1 MRRALTALGL
11 AGLLALTACAPE
23 SDALVFWAMG
33 AEGENVGKVLEGFRK
48 AHPAIKLKVQGIP
61 WNAAHDKLLTAYAG
75 GVTPDVC
82 QLGTTWVTE
91 LSSLGALAPLA
102 THVKADATLAPG
114 DFFAG
119 AWQNNLAD
127 GEVWAI
133 PWYVDTRV
141 LFYRKD
147 LLARAGFAEPPAT
160 WEAFLAQAKALSG
173 PGKTGA
179 FLPANP
185 GGDPIPLYMAW
196 QQGADLIDMAS
207 LTGRAS
213 QPAFTRAVDFY
224 VRCFTEGA
232 APREA
237 GGLTNFYQA
246 FAAGDV
252 AMFVSGP
259 WNVGALREKMPELAG
274 KWAVARLPATRA
286 GGPRTSV
293 AGGSALAVFKRS
305 RRQDEAW
312 ALISY
317 LARPEV
323 QREFHAL
330 TGDLPARKSAWR
342 GQALEDPVA
351 KAFYAQMQ
359 DARPVAAVP
368 EWELLATKLGAWV
381 ERAVYGELTVEAA
394 MRGLDGDIDR
404 ALEKRRW
411 LASRRK
417 VAP

>member
-1 MRRALTALGL
+1 MRRCALALALTAL
-11 AGLLALTACAPE
+11 AACAPAP
-23 SDALVFWAMG
+23 DALVFWAMG
-33 AEGENVGKVLEGFRK
+33 AEGEQVGTVLAGFRQE
-48 AHPAIKLKVQGIP
+48 HPEIKLKVQGIP

-91 LSSLGALAPLA
+91 LQALGALAPLGSR
-102 THVKADATLAPG
+102 VKADALVRPD

-119 AWQNNLAD
+119 AWRNNAIE

-141 LFYRKD
+141 LFYRSD
-147 LLARAGFAEPPAT
+147 LLAKAGFKEPPAT
-160 WEAFLAQAKALSG
+160 WDAFLTQAKALARG
-173 PGKTGA
+173 GKAGA
-179 FLPANP
+179 YLPANP

-196 QQGADLIDMAS
+196 QQGADLIDMGT
-207 LTGRAS
+207 LTGRARA
-213 QPAFTRAVDFY
+213 PAFARAVDFY
-224 VRCFTEGA
+224 VRCFAEGA
-232 APREA
+232 APRET

-259 WNVGALREKMPELAG
+259 WNVGALRAKVPELTG
-274 KWAVARLPATRA
+274 KWAVAPLPATRA

-293 AGGSALAVFKRS
+293 AGGSALAVFARS
-305 RRQDEAW
+305 KRQDQAW
-312 ALISY
+312 ALVSY
-317 LARPEV
+317 LARPDV
-323 QREFHAL
+323 QRAFHAL

-342 GQALEDPVA
+342 GKALEDPA
-351 KAFYAQMQ
+351 ARAFYAQMQ
-359 DARPVAAVP
+359 DARPVAALP

-381 ERAVYGELTVEAA
+381 ERAVYGQLTVEAA
-394 MRGLDGDIDR
+394 MRGLDEDIDR

-411 LASRRK
+411 LATRRQ
-417 VAP
+417 ARP